1 MKQLYYTFRLIW
13 DMTPKGWRMYIT
25 FLESKVILAD
35 ESTGNLDSKNGA
47 EVMRLL
53 TALNQQ
59 GITIV
64 MVTHAQHN
72 AAFAHRAIH
81 LFDGSIVASITA

>member
-1 MKQLYYTFRLIW
+1 MIW
-13 DMTPKGWRMYIT
+13 DMTPKGQRMYIT

-47 EVMRLL
+47 EIMRLL
-53 TALNQQ
+53 TELNQQ
-59 GITIV
+59 GTTIV
-64 MVTHAQHN
+64 LVTHSQHD
-72 AAFAHRAIH
+72 AAFAHRTIH